1 MGKFIHQGPL
11 SDSEREILKKF
22 IEEEILDDKTMKEL
36 DDIYKLLLNGSDA
49 SMEKLTEILNNKMFE
64 SEESFAEH
72 LFLME
77 LYIFV
82 GASGDPNPDHDEL
95 EILTTYL
102 SVASKAAEHINYTFT
117 NVENFGDLNHIYVL
131 NPKFGKSSDPS
142 SYDME
147 MVLVINDVP
156 EKISSSYIIGSN
168 AGNQVLNDKIEKY
181 GDELENYNLT
191 FGVGV
196 VKDYVIDR
204 LSSSKNPKV
213 RAVGEFAALGDYVY
227 TYKKEKNELLENM
240 TILEAANAGTLLNM
254 ELIIT
259 ETASGTLEFTLHP
272 TEVSMDI
279 LKRWEEAHNINP
291 NLPYPKEHIEAQD
304 WGEIAM
310 FLLDHD
316 ADFRDDFNGVGDY
329 IQSSRL
335 GDYESLE
342 EMLK

>member
-64 SEESFAEH
+64 SEESLAEH

-77 LYIFV
+77 LYVFV
-82 GASGDPNPDHDEL
+82 GASGDPDNDEL

-131 NPKFGKSSDPS
+131 NPKFGKNSDPS

-156 EKISSSYIIGSN
+156 EKISSSYVIGSN
-168 AGNQVLNDKIEKY
+168 AGNHLLSDEFQKLEEAY
-181 GDELENYNLT
+181 GNYNLT
-191 FGVGV
+191 FGMGV

-213 RAVGEFAALGDYVY
+213 RVAGEFAALGDYVY
-227 TYKKEKNELLENM
+227 TYKKEKNELRNNM
-240 TILEAANAGTLLNM
+240 TILQAANVSTLLNM

-259 ETASGTLEFTLHP
+259 ETASGTLDITLHP
-272 TEVSMDI
+272 TE
-279 LKRWEEAHNINP
+279 LTRKTFERWEEAYNIYP
-291 NLPYPKEHIEAQD
+291 DLPYPKEHIEAQD
-304 WGEIAM
+304 WEAVAM
-310 FLLDHD
+310 YLLDHD
-316 ADFRDDFNGVGDY
+316 EDLREFNSVGDY
-329 IQSSRL
+329 IQSGEL
-335 GDYESLE
+335 HNYESLE
-342 EMLK
+342 EMLR